1 MNLADKTLNKDIPLP
16 LYYQIKK
23 ILLDYIKHA
32 EEGSPIPTEQELCQH
47 FEVSRQT
54 VRQAITELVSE
65 GYLHRMKGKGTF
77 ISERRIQQE
86 FLLVLDSFNDEMRRK
101 GLLPTTKVL
110 EFALSTCDDEVGKAL
125 KIPRESDVIRLRRL
139 RFVNNEPFVLV
150 LSFLPYDKLSNILS
164 RDFERDSLYHTIEE
178 DYGYTIDRATMTFG
192 ARMASEYEAQ
202 LLGLKTGEAIQF
214 VERTT
219 YLTDGSVIEYTS
231 AEYRW
236 DRNTFTLE
244 LKKKHL

>member
-16 LYYQIKK
+16 LYYQIKE

-32 EEGSPIPTEQELCQH
+32 EEGGLIPAEQELCQH

-65 GYLHRMKGKGTF
+65 GYLYRMKGKGTF
-77 ISERRIQQE
+77 ISERKIRQE

-110 EFALSTCDDEVGKAL
+110 EFSLSTCDGEVGKAL
-125 KIPRESDVIRLRRL
+125 KAPEGSEVIRLRRL

-150 LSFLPYDKLSNILS
+150 LTFLPYDKLSDILS
-164 RDFERDSLYHTIEE
+164 RDFERESLYHVIEE

-192 ARMASEYEAQ
+192 ARMASEYDAH
-202 LLGLKTGEAIQF
+202 LLGLKTGEATQF

-219 YLTDGSVIEYTS
+219 YLDDGNVIEYTT

-244 LKKKHL
+244 LKKEHL